1 MQRVL
6 IWDIWTRLFHWSL
19 VLCVLFLLLSGKTG
33 TGFYEYHRYAGEAV
47 FALLLFRICR
57 NFYGS
62 SNNRL
67 SALITHPAKSI
78 SHLKELLLHRE
89 VAPERGH
96 NPAGGWAVLLML
108 FLLSVQAVT
117 GFLIADEEELI
128 EGAFYGSIPAD
139 WSEELLHVHHANSS
153 LIMAIVLVHILM
165 IVVYRL
171 RGRTNLVSR
180 MISGKAM
187 WPDGVQV
194 PEVRFK
200 HWSAGLIIACVAL
213 AVTGLLTGWFGI

>member
-19 VLCVLFLLLSGKTG
+19 VLCVLFLLFSGKTG
-33 TGFYEYHRYAGEAV
+33 NGFYEWHRYVGEAV
-47 FALLLFRICR
+47 LALLLFRICR
-57 NFYGS
+57 NFFGS

-67 SALITHPAKSI
+67 SALVTHPAKSV
-78 SHLKELLLHRE
+78 SHLKELLIHRQ

-108 FLLSVQAVT
+108 FLLTMQAVT
-117 GFLIADEEELI
+117 GLLIADEEELI

-139 WSEELLHVHHANSS
+139 WSEELLHVHHLNSS
-153 LIMAIVLVHILM
+153 FIMAIVVLHILM
-165 IVVYRL
+165 IAIYHF

-180 MISGKAM
+180 MISGKAI

-194 PEVRFK
+194 PEVRFR
-200 HWSAGLIIACVAL
+200 HWSAGLIIACVVF
-213 AVTGLLTGWFGI
+213 AVTGLLTGWFDI

>member
-6 IWDIWTRLFHWSL
+6 TWDIWTRLFHWSL
-19 VLCVLFLLLSGKTG
+19 VFCVLFLLFSGKTG
-33 TGFYEYHRYAGEAV
+33 NGFYEWHRYVGEAV
-47 FALLLFRICR
+47 FALLLFRICWS
-57 NFYGS
+57 FIGS
-62 SNNRL
+62 ANNRL
-67 SALITHPAKSI
+67 TALFTHPKKSIDHIGALI
-78 SHLKELLLHRE
+78 RRD

-108 FLLSVQAVT
+108 LLLSFQALS
-117 GFLIADEEELI
+117 GLFIADEEEFI

-153 LIMAIVLVHILM
+153 LIMAIVLVHVLM